1 MADVSASSVVV
12 GGSLAEV
19 VEDDDLAFRP
29 GGCRLDPAD
38 KPENIDESC
47 ESTLPDTGFGS
58 RKVTDLVDLL
68 VPPLDG
74 FRSIED
80 GKGRAMSLRQQCEA
94 WSQLHIWNTPSF
106 LTSGLPAMDKIIA
119 QALNKSRDHRQRT
132 AHEFWQQLEGCRH
145 PNTRLGSLV

>member
-1 MADVSASSVVV
+1 MAEVSASSSVVV

-80 GKGRAMSLRQQCEA
+80 GNGRAMSLLLGVLVWFVQSGKRWKARKESNSAQEAKAPQDIQSTRVTSVLCEVCKA
-94 WSQLHIWNTPSF
+94 QL
-106 LTSGLPAMDKIIA
+106 D
-119 QALNKSRDHRQRT
+119 R
-132 AHEFWQQLEGCRH
+132 
-145 PNTRLGSLV
+145 